1 MFFGK
6 PLKNM
11 SPREVSV
18 GLEQGDVVLIDVR
31 ENHEYAAAHIPGSK
45 HIPLSSFNVASLPKV
60 DANKTIVFQCQSGMR
75 SAQAAKIAQKAG
87 IENVANLSGGIMG
100 WSQSGLP
107 IKSGR

>member
-18 GLEQGDVVLIDVR
+18 GLEQGDVILVDVR
-31 ENHEYAAAHIPGSK
+31 ENHEFAAVRIEGAK
-45 HIPLSSFNVASLPKV
+45 HIPLSSFNVASLPKA
-60 DANKTIVFQCQSGMR
+60 DAGKTIVFQCQSGMR
-75 SAQAAKIAQKAG
+75 SAQAARIAQKAG

-100 WSQSGLP
+100 WSQNGLP
-107 IKSGR
+107 VKSGK